1 MKITY
6 SIKNWATALIISPL
20 FLVLYDAVADT
31 EFVFDDLGV
40 YFVFILMGA
49 IFSLPGLFVYFFVY
63 KALISIG
70 FSNIIIRLTLILVA
84 SLMALIALWLIK
96 GSIMI
101 PMMLSYVSGVLIS
114 GFIYPLKEE

>member
-6 SIKNWATALIISPL
+6 SIKNWVTTLVISPL

-40 YFVFILMGA
+40 YFVFIFMGA
-49 IFSLPGLFVYFFVY
+49 IFSLPGLLIYFLVY
-63 KALISIG
+63 KGLISIG
-70 FSNIIIRLTLILVA
+70 LSNVIIRLTLILVA

>member
-6 SIKNWATALIISPL
+6 SIKNWATTLVISPL
-20 FLVLYDAVADT
+20 FLVLYDAVVDT
-31 EFVFDDLGV
+31 EFVFDDLGI
-40 YFVFILMGA
+40 YFLFVFMGA
-49 IFSLPGLFVYFFVY
+49 IFSLPGLLVYFFAY
-63 KALISIG
+63 KGLISTELP
-70 FSNIIIRLTLILVA
+70 NVLIRLTLIQVA
-84 SLMALIALWLIK
+84 SVMVIIALWLIK